1 MFAALFRALI
11 ERVRALFMT
20 DAALDLEAQLASRQA
35 ERQAELLRQADR
47 YEEEGLHGIARQVR
61 RQAEVLNLE
70 RPLQGVLPAVEHLQ
84 EVQPGC
90 PKRPAL
96 ADHSNGNDN
105 PAARSSPGWPAP
117 NAREGSRDRDHPTA
131 GRAGP
136 GRLPQGAGRWQ
147 ECVAGRRLPG
157 RR

>member
-61 RQAEVLNLE
+61 RQAEALSLE

-84 EVQPGC
+84 DVRPGG
-90 PKRPAL
+90 PNHNRPAL
-96 ADHSNGNDN
+96 ADHSNGNEN
-105 PAARSSPGWPAP
+105 PTGRKRQARLV
-117 NAREGSRDRDHPTA
+117 
-131 GRAGP
+131 GP
-136 GRLPQGAGRWQ
+136 KRKGG
-147 ECVAGRRLPG
+147 
-157 RR
+157 